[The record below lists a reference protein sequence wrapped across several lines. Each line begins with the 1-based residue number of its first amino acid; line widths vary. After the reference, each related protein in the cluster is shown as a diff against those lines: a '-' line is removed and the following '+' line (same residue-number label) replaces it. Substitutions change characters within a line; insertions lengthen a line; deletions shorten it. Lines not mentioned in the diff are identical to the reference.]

1 MNKFNVVIVINKD
14 KDKLL
19 MCHRSTAPYHNLY
32 NLVGSKVEHFE
43 TDEEAAYRELYEE
56 TNVSRKDI
64 NLVHLM
70 NFEYIIMNTEIQ
82 VFYGILYNDVKLIE
96 EKHKLYWIGLDNDFF
111 DSNVFAGE
119 GNIGHMLIQLHL
131 MKVIK

>member
-1 MNKFNVVIVINKD
+1 
-14 KDKLL
+14 
-19 MCHRSTAPYHNLY
+19 
-32 NLVGSKVEHFE
+32 
-43 TDEEAAYRELYEE
+43 
-56 TNVSRKDI
+56 
-64 NLVHLM
+64 M